1 VVTSLDIDNDGDL
14 DLIVSPRGPGPY
26 GHSTPF
32 YLLNP
37 GSGDFSKESLH
48 RLGGPQPD
56 RQTKALRSM
65 DLNGDGFVD
74 MILGN
79 VNGNAEVWMNPGPSA
94 DPNSAATFELS
105 SSVDVSDIEVADMNG
120 DGLPDIVMVIK
131 STGVVRTILNPGTP
145 GVPSSVGAS
154 ALAWSSSAV
163 TTDLRPQSAPRQVEV
178 KDLNKD
184 GYLDTIIG
192 TSAGVAIYM
201 GSATSTSSA
210 RRLQAAPAILLGIAA
225 SVPPLDVQDL
235 EVVDANGD
243 GWLDIVCSYD
253 PTVYPAVS
261 SPHHRRIFY
270 GSNNIEGRFWVAS
283 SGLQLGPAG
292 EAEWDVESMDFIDLN
307 ADGEH
312 P

>member
-1 VVTSLDIDNDGDL
+1 
-14 DLIVSPRGPGPY
+14 
-26 GHSTPF
+26 
-32 YLLNP
+32 
-37 GSGDFSKESLH
+37 
-48 RLGGPQPD
+48 
-56 RQTKALRSM
+56 
-65 DLNGDGFVD
+65 
-74 MILGN
+74 
-79 VNGNAEVWMNPGPSA
+79 
-94 DPNSAATFELS
+94 
-105 SSVDVSDIEVADMNG
+105 MNG
-120 DGLPDIVMVIK
+120 DGLPDIVVVIR

-201 GSATSTSSA
+201 GSSTSTSSG
-210 RRLQAAPAILLGIAA
+210 RRLQTASAILLGIAA
-225 SVPPLDVQDL
+225 SIPPLDVQGL

-253 PTVYPAVS
+253 PAVYPAAS

-270 GSNNIEGRFWVAS
+270 GSNNIGAAPTDWSRATA
-283 SGLQLGPAG
+283 LQLGPAG